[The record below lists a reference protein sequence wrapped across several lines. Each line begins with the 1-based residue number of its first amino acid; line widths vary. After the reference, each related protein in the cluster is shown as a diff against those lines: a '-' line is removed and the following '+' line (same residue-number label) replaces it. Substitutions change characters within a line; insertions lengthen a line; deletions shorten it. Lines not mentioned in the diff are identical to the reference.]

1 MRETSTSS
9 SGRRYFFDKHPMR
22 RRCRVAMVAV
32 GGNGGRASRFR
43 TALPVLHLLAT
54 LTIVQAFQLHPLLA
68 SQSSSII
75 PPLNAISRR
84 QTFVIDGGELQ
95 SFLIYNNVA
104 NSKSSANLPPAQTQ
118 QYTNQRGR
126 GHSMEQQVGLLTFV
140 VGTTT
145 IHNDDSSSKQC
156 RVVGVEK
163 NLNYN
168 DNDDDEN
175 DKYETISLTD
185 EVQIYKH
192 TMATIPSNISDMDAL
207 STAAA
212 TVVGVHCAIPKVED
226 IGGSGGVLAAQ
237 ETNDNSNNIDTT
249 IFYSGKAVILGGND
263 YAIFIANGLATLG
276 IHVSLVTT
284 AANSV
289 TKRVTNKRV
298 KVMSP
303 SAVDTTSDS
312 KNKINNKE
320 VGFATIIGRFDS
332 LIDTISN
339 EKQGMTISDT
349 TDDPAMG
356 GKSNLFTLLQS
367 RHQCNKYVS
376 TMTHSQQ
383 LIITD
388 GLLFGPGKVNS
399 YVKSTMSY
407 TPQGNNMNSNKCL
420 NLIPSPGFGPSTLQV
435 LLENNVI
442 YSSNNKSDREPI
454 LIRKWEIQDFWEE
467 TSWPRDNSGTG
478 VRYGLPVLSDDDDDD
493 DEDEDKLDE
502 LLRNI
507 DQPLS
512 WAVKQQQ
519 QQQLGTRVGSV
530 GGMDEQ
536 EVRKQ
541 TIVDNTNPYVT
552 QIVGIDGLA
561 TQIIYPRRSSV
572 VFVAMRSCRTC
583 KSINTMYT
591 KLARDRDTKGD
602 TNILFAKA
610 DATGSTG
617 RQLGKQLGIVAV
629 PSFVLFRNGLRYG
642 AVFTSKLPN
651 DRLDQAIRD
660 MEAGKDFDKSLEEEP

>member
-1 MRETSTSS
+1 
-9 SGRRYFFDKHPMR
+9 
-22 RRCRVAMVAV
+22 MVAI
-32 GGNGGRASRFR
+32 GSNGGRAARF
-43 TALPVLHLLAT
+43 TALLVLLHRLAT
-54 LTIVQAFQLHPLLA
+54 FTIIQAFQLRLSLVHA
-68 SQSSSII
+68 SSSSSSNNI
-75 PPLNAISRR
+75 PLNAISRR
-84 QTFVIDGGELQ
+84 RTFIIDGGELQ
-95 SFLIYNNVA
+95 SFLVYNNNAVA
-104 NSKSSANLPPAQTQ
+104 NSKSSVNPPPTQTR
-118 QYTNQRGR
+118 QYTNQRG
-126 GHSMEQQVGLLTFV
+126 HDSMEQQVGLLTFV

-145 IHNDDSSSKQC
+145 TISNNDSSGRRC

-163 NLNYN
+163 VKNNANKN
-168 DNDDDEN
+168 DDDDEN
-175 DKYETISLTD
+175 NDQYDTISLTD
-185 EVQIYKH
+185 EVRIYKH

-226 IGGSGGVLAAQ
+226 IGGGSSGLLAAAQ
-237 ETNDNSNNIDTT
+237 ETNDNSNIDTS
-249 IFYSGKAVILGGND
+249 IFYSGKAVVLGGND

-276 IHVSLVTT
+276 INVSLVTT
-284 AANSV
+284 AANNV
-289 TKRVTNKRV
+289 AKRMKNERV

-303 SAVDTTSDS
+303 ASAVDTNSND
-312 KNKINNKE
+312 NDDDDNVKE

-339 EKQGMTISDT
+339 EKQGMIITDTNTDDHLT
-349 TDDPAMG
+349 TDG

-383 LIITD
+383 LIKTEGII
-388 GLLFGPGKVNS
+388 FGPGKVNS
-399 YVKSTMSY
+399 YVKSTTSN
-407 TPQGNNMNSNKCL
+407 TSKSNSNSNNDSNKCL

-442 YSSNNKSDREPI
+442 YYSNNKNEESI
-454 LIRKWEIQDFWEE
+454 SMRKWEIQDFWEE

-478 VRYGLPVLSDDDDDD
+478 IRYGLPVLSDDDDE
-493 DEDEDKLDE
+493 DEDEEDELDE
-502 LLRNI
+502 SFRNI

-512 WAVKQQQ
+512 WAVKQQRQ
-519 QQQLGTRVGSV
+519 QKLGTRVGSV

-536 EVRKQ
+536 EVQKQ

-561 TQIIYPRRSSV
+561 TNIIYPRRNSV

-617 RQLGKQLGIVAV
+617 RALGKQLGIVAV

-660 MEAGKDFDKSLEEEP
+660 MEAGKDFDTSLEEEP

>member
-1 MRETSTSS
+1 
-9 SGRRYFFDKHPMR
+9 
-22 RRCRVAMVAV
+22 MVAI
-32 GGNGGRASRFR
+32 GSNGGRAARF
-43 TALPVLHLLAT
+43 TALLVLLHRLAT
-54 LTIVQAFQLHPLLA
+54 FTIIQAFQLRPSLVHA
-68 SQSSSII
+68 SSSSTSSII
-75 PPLNAISRR
+75 IPLNAISRR
-84 QTFVIDGGELQ
+84 QTFIIDGGELQ
-95 SFLIYNNVA
+95 SFLVYNSNAVA
-104 NSKSSANLPPAQTQ
+104 NSKSSVNLPPIQTQ
-118 QYTNQRGR
+118 QYTNQRE
-126 GHSMEQQVGLLTFV
+126 HVFMEHQVGLLTFV

-145 IHNDDSSSKQC
+145 TINNDDGSGRRC

-163 NLNYN
+163 IKNANKN
-168 DNDDDEN
+168 DDDDEN
-175 DKYETISLTD
+175 DRYDTISLTD

-226 IGGSGGVLAAQ
+226 IGGSSSGLLAAAR
-237 ETNDNSNNIDTT
+237 ETNDDSNIDTS
-249 IFYSGKAVILGGND
+249 IFYSGKAVVLGGND
-263 YAIFIANGLATLG
+263 YAIFVANGLATLG
-276 IHVSLVTT
+276 INVSLVTT
-284 AANSV
+284 AANNV
-289 TKRVTNKRV
+289 AKRMKNKGV

-303 SAVDTTSDS
+303 ASSVDTNSND
-312 KNKINNKE
+312 NDDDDNVKE
-320 VGFATIIGRFDS
+320 VGFATIIGQFDS

-339 EKQGMTISDT
+339 EKQGMIITDTNTDDHLT
-349 TDDPAMG
+349 TDG

-383 LIITD
+383 LIKTEGI
-388 GLLFGPGKVNS
+388 LFGPGKVNS
-399 YVKSTMSY
+399 YVKSTTSN
-407 TPQGNNMNSNKCL
+407 TSKSNSNNNSNKCL
-420 NLIPSPGFGPSTLQV
+420 NLIQSPGFGPSTLQV

-442 YSSNNKSDREPI
+442 YYSNNKNKESI
-454 LIRKWEIQDFWEE
+454 SIRKWEIQDFWEE

-478 VRYGLPVLSDDDDDD
+478 IRYGLPVLSDDDDDD
-493 DEDEDKLDE
+493 DELDE
-502 LLRNI
+502 SFRNI

-512 WAVKQQQ
+512 WAVKQQRQ
-519 QQQLGTRVGSV
+519 QKLGTRVGSV

-536 EVRKQ
+536 EVQKQ

-561 TQIIYPRRSSV
+561 TNIIYPRRNSV

-583 KSINTMYT
+583 SKSINTMYT

-617 RQLGKQLGIVAV
+617 RALGKQLGIVAV

-660 MEAGKDFDKSLEEEP
+660 MEAGKDFDVSLEEDE

>member
-1 MRETSTSS
+1 M
-9 SGRRYFFDKHPMR
+9 
-22 RRCRVAMVAV
+22 VAM
-32 GGNGGRASRFR
+32 GSNGGRAACF
-43 TALPVLHLLAT
+43 TALLILLHRLAT
-54 LTIVQAFQLHPLLA
+54 FTIIQAFQLRPSLVHA
-68 SQSSSII
+68 SSTSII
-75 PPLNAISRR
+75 IPLNAVSRR
-84 QTFVIDGGELQ
+84 QTFIIDGGELQ
-95 SFLIYNNVA
+95 SFLIYNNNAGV
-104 NSKSSANLPPAQTQ
+104 NLPPTQTQ
-118 QYTNQRGR
+118 QYTNQSGR
-126 GHSMEQQVGLLTFV
+126 ESMEHQVGLLTFV

-145 IHNDDSSSKQC
+145 VNNNDSSGRRC

-163 NLNYN
+163 TQNNNY
-168 DNDDDEN
+168 NDDDEN
-175 DKYETISLTD
+175 NDQYDTISLTN
-185 EVQIYKH
+185 EVRIYKH

-226 IGGSGGVLAAQ
+226 IGGSSSGLLAAAQ
-237 ETNDNSNNIDTT
+237 ETNDNSNIDTSM
-249 IFYSGKAVILGGND
+249 FYSGKAVVLGGND

-276 IHVSLVTT
+276 IYVSLVTT
-284 AANSV
+284 AANNV
-289 TKRVTNKRV
+289 AKRMKNKRV

-303 SAVDTTSDS
+303 ASAVDTNSND
-312 KNKINNKE
+312 NDDDDNVKE

-332 LIDTISN
+332 LVDTISN
-339 EKQGMTISDT
+339 EKQGMIMTDTNTDDHLT
-349 TDDPAMG
+349 TDG

-367 RHQCNKYVS
+367 RHQCTKYVS

-383 LIITD
+383 LIKTEGI
-388 GLLFGPGKVNS
+388 LFGPGKVNS
-399 YVKSTMSY
+399 YVKSTTSN
-407 TPQGNNMNSNKCL
+407 TSKSNSNNNSNKCL

-442 YSSNNKSDREPI
+442 YSNNKNKESI
-454 LIRKWEIQDFWEE
+454 SIRKWEIRDFWEE

-478 VRYGLPVLSDDDDDD
+478 IRYGLPVLSDDDDDD
-493 DEDEDKLDE
+493 DELDE
-502 LLRNI
+502 SFRNI

-512 WAVKQQQ
+512 WAVKQQRQ
-519 QQQLGTRVGSV
+519 QKLGTRVGSV

-536 EVRKQ
+536 EVQRQ

-561 TQIIYPRRSSV
+561 TNIIYPRRNSV

-617 RQLGKQLGIVAV
+617 RALGKQLGIVAV

-660 MEAGKDFDKSLEEEP
+660 MEAGKDFDVSLEEDE